1 MEFSVE
7 EYLKI
12 IESLLNGNTN
22 QEAFEAG
29 LIFARIFWGIISVV
43 VITIIV
49 FSMWKI
55 FKKAGIKPWKS
66 LIPVYNYI
74 LLYKISGVSPYLI
87 LLVLIQFIPVS
98 FIKIV
103 GFIIWNIVDA
113 TQKSLL
119 VKKFGKGIGFIV
131 GIIIL
136 DFVFYPILALDKS
149 EYNKKINNKA

>member
-7 EYLKI
+7 EYFKI
-12 IESLLNGNTN
+12 IENLLNGNTN
-22 QEAFEAG
+22 QEAFKAG
-29 LIFARIFWGIISVV
+29 IIFAKIFWGIISTV

-49 FSMWKI
+49 ISMWKI

-87 LLVLIQFIPVS
+87 LLVFVQFIPVN
-98 FIKIV
+98 FIRIA

-119 VKKFGKGIGFIV
+119 VKKFGKGVGFII

-136 DFVFYPILALDKS
+136 DFVFYPILAFDKS
-149 EYNKKINNKA
+149 EYNKK

>member
-1 MEFSVE
+1 MKFNID
-7 EYLKI
+7 EYLRI
-12 IESLLNGNTN
+12 IKDLLNGNMN
-22 QEAFEAG
+22 QEAYAAG
-29 LIFARIFWGIISVV
+29 LKFARIFWIILSAV

-49 FSMWKI
+49 ASMWKI

-87 LLVLIQFIPVS
+87 LLVFIQFIPVS
-98 FIKIV
+98 FIRII
-103 GFIIWNIVDA
+103 GFIIWNVVDA

-136 DFVFYPILALDKS
+136 DLVFYPILAFDKS
-149 EYNKKINNKA
+149 EYKKINNKA

>member
-1 MEFSVE
+1 MKFNID
-7 EYLKI
+7 EYLRI
-12 IESLLNGNTN
+12 IESLLNENMN
-22 QEAFEAG
+22 QEAYEAG
-29 LIFARIFWGIISVV
+29 LAFARIFWILLSAV

-49 FSMWKI
+49 ASMWKI

-87 LLVLIQFIPVS
+87 LLVFIQFIPVS
-98 FIKIV
+98 FIRII
-103 GFIIWNIVDA
+103 GFIIWNVVDA

-136 DFVFYPILALDKS
+136 DLVFYPILAFDKS
-149 EYNKKINNKA
+149 EYKKINNKA